1 MQTLVVG
8 NTYDF
13 SVYANSVL
21 GSTYK
26 NQRLTSIL
34 DYQSALRFDNIVLLH
49 RQIYPFLPQGT
60 VSDAT
65 KYIYYCFV
73 DQTGKRTVLA
83 DVWIDDSTIVQSSGT
98 DVTFVLRNVTTG
110 QAAIV
115 RDQLR
120 LLGIAFDVL

>member
-34 DYQSALRFDNIVLLH
+34 DYQSALRFDNVVLLH
-49 RQIYPFLPQGT
+49 RQIYPSLPQGT

-65 KYIYYCFV
+65 KYLYYCFV
-73 DQTGKRTVLA
+73 DQTGKTTVLA

-110 QAAIV
+110 QAGIV

-120 LLGIAFDVL
+120 LLGIAFDVY